1 MGHNYRLD
9 EIKEDTETRFAP
21 YFDLNNIDI
30 SFKKK
35 ELFEINIKIKLN
47 PKKFKKELEELK
59 QKDNKYNDADIN
71 KIIDQINFLT
81 PTLTG
86 YIDLEDNESH
96 INIVKVGLFTST
108 TGDFAPIE
116 RDLIKEILGG
126 QGIGAL
132 LVLMFIY
139 VCYKFNEYNSSY
151 TIENISLDDSS
162 DYPGWYGKILFE
174 YPDGD
179 EVANLDLTPE
189 NYEKLTKKIFEYS
202 KKNDTKKIPHI
213 FNQIKQNTEN
223 LNLLADVA
231 ANTRGRYDR
240 DYREQYENIRERER
254 DGGRIRK
261 KNKKT
266 KKKKT
271 KIKKNKKTRNKKNKK
286 TKKR

>member
-1 MGHNYRLD
+1 MENNYYL
-9 EIKEDTETRFAP
+9 EKIKEDTETRFAP
-21 YFDLNNIDI
+21 YFNHNNIDI

-47 PKKFKKELEELK
+47 PDKFKEELK
-59 QKDNKYNDADIN
+59 NLQEKYNKYKEANID

-81 PTLTG
+81 PALTG
-86 YIDLEDNESH
+86 YINLEDKESH

-108 TGDFAPIE
+108 SGNFEPIE

-126 QGIGAL
+126 RGIGAL
-132 LVLMFIY
+132 LVLMVIY
-139 VCYKFNEYNSSY
+139 ICYKFNEYNPSNK
-151 TIENISLDDSS
+151 IENISLDDSS
-162 DYPGWYGKILFE
+162 EYPGWYGKLLFE
-174 YPDGD
+174 YPDDD

-189 NYEKLTKKIFEYS
+189 NFEKLPNKIFEYS
-202 KKNDTKKIPHI
+202 KKGYPKKFLHI
-213 FNQIKQNTEN
+213 FNKIILNTEN
-223 LNLLADVA
+223 LKLLSDVA

-240 DYREQYENIRERER
+240 DYGDQYESINKRER

-286 TKKR
+286 TKKK